1 MLRYNLAMLTLLG
14 WALAAQ
20 AGAESYFDERVKDF
34 GTVPRGPT
42 LVHYFRITNNTKDN
56 VGISG
61 VRVSCG
67 CVTASIPVTQLK
79 PGESTSVTAQMDT
92 RRFLGP
98 KAVTVYVTFSYPRFE
113 EVSLRV
119 QATSR
124 DDFSMTPDTIA
135 FGQVPHGK
143 EAKKSVQLSL
153 LSDPNWQV
161 TDPTAESNYV
171 KPTVNLVRKNGA
183 EVTYEVTAALRPDLP
198 AGKWFTDVWVKT
210 SNPAMPKLRIP
221 LTVDVLPER
230 ESAQAAFTVTPN
242 VLQFGEVKVGGEA
255 EQKLIVKGE
264 KPFKIL
270 EVKGTDGVVAVSAKD
285 EESKPMHVL
294 TFTFKPQKP
303 GAVSRQLKVVTDGEA
318 EVSVPV
324 RGSVIEQ

>member
-1 MLRYNLAMLTLLG
+1 MLRYNLTILTLLG
-14 WALAAQ
+14 WALAVQ
-20 AGAESYFDERVKDF
+20 AAAESYFDERVKDF

-42 LVHYFRITNNTKDN
+42 LVHYFRITNNTNDT

-67 CVTASIPVTQLK
+67 CVTASIPVRQIK

-124 DDFSMTPDTIA
+124 DDFSMTPDAIA
-135 FGQVPHGK
+135 FGQIPHGK
-143 EAKKSVQLSL
+143 EAKKSVQVSL

-161 TDPTAESNYV
+161 TEPTAESNYV
-171 KPTVNLVRKNGA
+171 KPAVNLVRKNGA
-183 EVTYEVTAALRPDLP
+183 EVTYEVTAMLRPDLP

-230 ESAQAAFTVTPN
+230 ELAQAAFTVTPN
-242 VLQFGEVKVGGEA
+242 ILQFGEVKVGAEA

-264 KPFKIL
+264 KPFRIVD
-270 EVKGTDGVVAVSAKD
+270 VKGADHVVAVSAKD
-285 EESKPMHVL
+285 EESKPIHVI
-294 TFTFKPQKP
+294 TFTIKPQKA
-303 GAVSRQLKVVTDGEA
+303 GDVNRQLKLVTDSET

-324 RGSVIEQ
+324 RANAVQQ